1 MCQKDLNKMKIEEIK
16 EKGFSVSRE
25 NDPNAKII
33 TVNPGLVTR
42 LNNSYDK
49 LHPLLQLL
57 ILMIFVGSQ
66 MIFTHFFGDAGYI
79 YWAILTLL
87 LLIFRMI
94 YLFK

>member
-1 MCQKDLNKMKIEEIK
+1 MKIEEIK

-25 NDPNAKII
+25 NDPKAKII
-33 TVNPGLVTR
+33 TVNQGLVTR
-42 LNNSYDK
+42 LNKSYDK

-79 YWAILTLL
+79 YWDILTLL
-87 LLIFRMI
+87 LIIFRMI

>member
-1 MCQKDLNKMKIEEIK
+1 MKIEEIK
-16 EKGFSVSRE
+16 EKGFSVSKE
-25 NDPNAKII
+25 NDPKAKII
-33 TVNPGLVTR
+33 TVKPGLVTR
-42 LNNSYDK
+42 LNKSYDK
-49 LHPLLQLL
+49 LHPLLQVL

>member
-16 EKGFSVSRE
+16 EKGFSVSKE
-25 NDPNAKII
+25 NDPKAKII
-33 TVNPGLVTR
+33 TVKPGLVTR
-42 LNNSYDK
+42 LNKSYDK
-49 LHPLLQLL
+49 LHPLLQVL

>member
-1 MCQKDLNKMKIEEIK
+1 MCQKDLNTMKIEEIK

-25 NDPNAKII
+25 NDPKAKII
-33 TVNPGLVTR
+33 TVNQGLVTR
-42 LNNSYDK
+42 LNKSYDK

-87 LLIFRMI
+87 LIIFRMI